1 MIISHRHR
9 FIFVK
14 TAKTAGSSVEVFLS
28 SICADED
35 VVTPLNPPEEGHQ
48 PRNHS
53 GLFNPWRELL
63 SGNRKTR
70 RITLRDWR
78 NQARYWSHLP
88 ARLAVCRL
96 GKERWCSYFKFSVE
110 RNPWDK
116 TLSHYHMV
124 NTMRGGGL
132 DFDAY
137 LKKRKFCWNHPIYT
151 DWDGRTLLVDRIL
164 RYEFLD
170 IELGEICRHLGL
182 PYPGKLLP
190 RSKGGLRKDRR
201 HYREVYTP
209 EQAGVVKQA
218 FEREISLHG
227 YEY

>member
-124 NTMRGGGL
+124 NTMRGGWVGL
-132 DFDAY
+132 RRLFEEAEILLEPSDLHGLGWPHTA
-137 LKKRKFCWNHPIYT
+137 RRPHPALRVPGHRV
-151 DWDGRTLLVDRIL
+151 GRDLPPSWPAIS
-164 RYEFLD
+164 
-170 IELGEICRHLGL
+170 GEAAAAEQGRVAQG
-182 PYPGKLLP
+182 PQALP
-190 RSKGGLRKDRR
+190 RGL
-201 HYREVYTP
+201 Y
-209 EQAGVVKQA
+209 A
-218 FEREISLHG
+218 
-227 YEY
+227 

>member
-1 MIISHRHR
+1 MKTWSRRSIRLRRGTSLAITQACSTPGVNCCPEIERLVVLRCVIGGTKHATGATCRRVLRCAVSAKNVGVPIS
-9 FIFVK
+9 
-14 TAKTAGSSVEVFLS
+14 SSPSNETL
-28 SICADED
+28 
-35 VVTPLNPPEEGHQ
+35 G
-48 PRNHS
+48 
-53 GLFNPWRELL
+53 
-63 SGNRKTR
+63 TR
-70 RITLRDWR
+70 RFPTTT
-78 NQARYWSHLP
+78 WSTQ
-88 ARLAVCRL
+88 C
-96 GKERWCSYFKFSVE
+96 G
-110 RNPWDK
+110 
-116 TLSHYHMV
+116 
-124 NTMRGGGL
+124 GGGL